1 MRAIWGAL
9 CFGSSL
15 VIATASWAATVEPG
29 QGDLSV
35 NQGQGFQKATGR
47 IDARVGDSVMVSPN
61 GSATVAYSDGC
72 TIKLQPGAVMTIGA
86 LSPCAAGSYADDD
99 KNDAALYVIG
109 GGLAAALGFGIY
121 EIIQFSHSGNNPAIR
136 PVSP

>member
-61 GSATVAYSDGC
+61 GSATVAYADGC

-99 KNDAALYVIG
+99 KNDASLYVIG
-109 GGLAAALGFGIY
+109 GGLAVALGFGIY
-121 EIIQFSHSGNNPAIR
+121 EIIQFSHSGNNPAVR